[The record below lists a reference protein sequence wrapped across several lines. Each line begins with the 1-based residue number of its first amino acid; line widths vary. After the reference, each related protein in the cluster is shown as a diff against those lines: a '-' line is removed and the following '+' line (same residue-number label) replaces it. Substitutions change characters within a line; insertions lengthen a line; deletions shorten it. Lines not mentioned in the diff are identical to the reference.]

1 MGRSTWRGQFV
12 PRARAMPEIVLNRRP
27 GVALCRQIHDQI
39 AEGIRSGRVGS
50 GLLPSTRMLARLLRV
65 SRNTV
70 LAAYEE
76 LAAEG
81 LITGKQG
88 AGMRVAGPAGLGMPR
103 SRRVIR
109 EARYPERTAALEDCD
124 GNPLLLN
131 F

>member
-1 MGRSTWRGQFV
+1 V
-12 PRARAMPEIVLNRRP
+12 PRERAMPEIVLDRRAGLP
-27 GVALCRQIHDQI
+27 LHRQIHHQI
-39 AEGIRSGRVGS
+39 AESIRSGRIGS
-50 GLLPSTRMLARLLRV
+50 GLLPSTRLLARLLQV

-81 LITGKQG
+81 LIAGRQG
-88 AGMRVAGPAGLGMPR
+88 AGMRVNGPAGLGMPR
-103 SRRVIR
+103 SRVVLRD
-109 EARYPERTAALEDCD
+109 ARYPERTAALEDCD

>member
-1 MGRSTWRGQFV
+1 M
-12 PRARAMPEIVLNRRP
+12 AA
-27 GVALCRQIHDQI
+27 GV
-39 AEGIRSGRVGS
+39 
-50 GLLPSTRMLARLLRV
+50 LPSTRLLARLLLV

-81 LITGKQG
+81 LITGKPG
-88 AGMRVAGPAGLGMPR
+88 AGMRVNGPAGVGRPR
-103 SRRVIR
+103 FHRVMR
-109 EARYPERTAALEDCD
+109 EARYPERTAALQDCD